1 MNVRT
6 FFEQMKKG
14 NEHLF
19 YHETTFALDSFV
31 TITMKNNLNT
41 HQCVNIRTFFEQM
54 KKGSVSSIVK
64 RLWHLISRQTTIG
77 DAL

>member
-19 YHETTFALDSFV
+19 YHETTFALDSL
-31 TITMKNNLNT
+31 KNNLDSN
-41 HQCVNIRTFFEQM
+41 QCVNIRAFFEQM
-54 KKGSVSSIVK
+54 KEVSIAPIMK
-64 RLWHLISRQTTIG
+64 
-77 DAL
+77 